1 MPVSLVTPST
11 STPLKMAIANAFAVA
26 MLVALSGVPATA
38 LADGPKRTNSAPAGT
53 DQAVIAGQSFD
64 GVTGAIRLNQTAGN
78 GNAQANL
85 IVITNGAGARVRL
98 IQQTDATGTVNGRA
112 SILGFAGAVGA
123 IQVNQSAGNG
133 NAQGNVIL
141 LELGC
146 GASELN
152 DGTLGSMV
160 SEPEQHTGG
169 YAGPHGT
176 NVAGVSPGAF
186 SKASGII
193 QVDQVA
199 GTGNSTANSFHLQIQ
214 LGTGDP

>member
-1 MPVSLVTPST
+1 MPVSLVTSSN

-26 MLVALSGVPATA
+26 ALVALSGLPATA

-53 DQAVIAGQSFD
+53 DQAVIAGQSFG
-64 GVTGAIRLNQTAGN
+64 GVAGAIRLNQAAGN
-78 GNAQANL
+78 GNAQANA
-85 IVITNGAGARVRL
+85 IVITNGAGVKVRL

-112 SILGFAGAVGA
+112 SILDRSFAGAVGA

-133 NAQGNVIL
+133 NAQGNLIL
-141 LELGC
+141 LELGS
-146 GASELN
+146 GTSELD
-152 DGTLGSMV
+152 DGTLRSMV
-160 SEPEQHTGG
+160 SEQRTGG

-176 NVAGVSPGAF
+176 NVAGASPGAF
-186 SKASGII
+186 SKASGIV

-214 LGTGDP
+214 LGTGGP

>member
-1 MPVSLVTPST
+1 MPVSHFTPST

-38 LADGPKRTNSAPAGT
+38 LADGPKQTNSAGP

-64 GVTGAIRLNQTAGN
+64 GVAGAIRLNQTAGN
-78 GNAQANL
+78 GNAQANV
-85 IVITNGAGARVRL
+85 IVITNGAGVKVRL
-98 IQQTDATGTVNGRA
+98 IQQTDATGTVDGRA
-112 SILGFAGAVGA
+112 SILDQSFSGAVGA

-133 NAQGNVIL
+133 NAQGNLIL
-141 LELGC
+141 LELGS
-146 GASELN
+146 GTSELN
-152 DGTLGSMV
+152 DGTLRSMV
-160 SEPEQHTGG
+160 SEQHTGG

-176 NVAGVSPGAF
+176 NVVGASPGAF
-186 SKASGII
+186 AKASGIV

>member
-1 MPVSLVTPST
+1 MPVSHVTPSA

-38 LADGPKRTNSAPAGT
+38 LADGPKRTSSAPAGT
-53 DQAVIAGQSFD
+53 DQAVIAGQSFG
-64 GVTGAIRLNQTAGN
+64 GVAGAIRLNQAAGN
-78 GNAQANL
+78 GNAQANVT
-85 IVITNGAGARVRL
+85 VISNGAGVKVRL
-98 IQQTDATGTVNGRA
+98 IQQTGATGTVNGRA

-133 NAQGNVIL
+133 NAQGNLIL
-141 LELGC
+141 LELGS
-146 GASELN
+146 GTSELD
-152 DGTLGSMV
+152 DGTLRSMV
-160 SEPEQHTGG
+160 SVQQTGG

-176 NVAGVSPGAF
+176 NVAGASPGAF
-186 SKASGII
+186 SKASGIV

>member
-1 MPVSLVTPST
+1 MSVSRFTPST
-11 STPLKMAIANAFAVA
+11 SAPLKMVLANAFAVA

-38 LADGPKRTNSAPAGT
+38 LADGPKRTNSVPAAT

-64 GVTGAIRLNQTAGN
+64 GVAGAIRLNQTAGN
-78 GNAQANL
+78 GNAQANA
-85 IVITNGAGARVRL
+85 IVITNGAGVKVRL
-98 IQQTDATGTVNGRA
+98 IQQTDATGTANGRA

-133 NAQGNVIL
+133 NAQGNLIL
-141 LELGC
+141 LELGS
-146 GASELN
+146 GTSELD
-152 DGTLGSMV
+152 DGTLRSMV
-160 SEPEQHTGG
+160 SEQQTGG

-176 NVAGVSPGAF
+176 NVVGASPGAF
-186 SKASGII
+186 AKASGIV